1 MKKKLFFIVV
11 ALVSAVAAFS
21 QEQEQDTVTTEIIG
35 IYTLKS
41 FQNTDSTFG
50 YEIFI
55 ADSLVEKQTKKI
67 FTTLSSGFIVRS
79 NAMKVG
85 RWFIAELSEG
95 RNNKYALSIPRAR
108 ELGIT
113 DIDLII
119 NPNN

>member
-1 MKKKLFFIVV
+1 MRKLLLIMTVV
-11 ALVSAVAAFS
+11 LLSGTAAYA
-21 QEQEQDTVTTEIIG
+21 QDQEQDTITTETIW
-35 IYTLKS
+35 IYTLKT
-41 FQNTDSTFG
+41 FQNADSTFG

-55 ADSLVEKQTKKI
+55 ADSLVERQTKKI

-85 RWFIAELSEG
+85 KWFVTELSEG

-113 DIDLII
+113 DIDLIT
-119 NPNN
+119 NTNN

>member
-1 MKKKLFFIVV
+1 MKKKLFFIVMT
-11 ALVSAVAAFS
+11 LVLAVAAFS
-21 QEQEQDTVTTEIIG
+21 QEQEQDTVTTENIG

-41 FQNTDSTFG
+41 FQNTDNTFG

-55 ADSLVEKQTKKI
+55 ADSLVERQTKRV
-67 FTTLSSGFIVRS
+67 FATLSSGFIVRS

-85 RWFIAELSEG
+85 RWFVTELSAG

-108 ELGIT
+108 ELGVT
-113 DIDLII
+113 EIDLIT

>member
-85 RWFIAELSEG
+85 RWFVMELSEG